1 MRKGRGKG
9 KAVFK
14 LTLGEYKV
22 NGLGLTL
29 YFSSLFR
36 QTFCDELKIVPLRVI
51 FAQPMRTIQL
61 VSIKFGS
68 KI

>member
-14 LTLGEYKV
+14 LALGEYKV

-29 YFSSLFR
+29 IFFCSLFK
-36 QTFCDELKIVPLRVI
+36 QTF
-51 FAQPMRTIQL
+51 A
-61 VSIKFGS
+61 S
-68 KI
+68 